1 MADNGLSAT
10 EILSLASK
18 MVGDD
23 TMRESPQEF
32 LNILNYLT
40 PGQLAKFYNVANE
53 TMERFVNHTVPCIE
67 DTIQENLNIMNGT
80 ELWEPIWKDCFFWAP
95 TPTPSSGP
103 APGEVICESMGITPI
118 IRLTLFGLSILLL
131 TFMTFFVQK
140 RRRACRDCCWGFP
153 GPVVPLNMLDSF
165 ENRKGYMMAFG
176 LAANSIV
183 DVIFGENSEM
193 IGHDLSKQIDGQLK
207 NYSFLSIFM
216 KIFLS
221 VYVAMMSYP
230 FFVAQNVRNKMIG
243 STFGILISTYW
254 LAFELYKFIAY
265 GGSCF
270 KQINEQEGYGR
281 SILYV
286 LFDMPKLICLAGLV
300 LKFAYNIFV
309 TLEKRSEKKRQG
321 KHVNWVYENDTN
333 WKEEYMYIHIKEVFK
348 KHRIAKEE
356 KRLKRLGK
364 VEEESP
370 FLQRMKT
377 KIRGMMYEV
386 KPGFQYG
393 TRFCVSL
400 CIAVLA
406 VYGIMCFSI
415 GLGIVI
421 FVKLLN
427 QLIDNVDGVQWL
439 SDNIKVAKQDII
451 DYGNALGTSYWL
463 AMMTSVILFA
473 LVMMNQMTWYRRHVI
488 KLRSGDRSFLPSG
501 IQKKTLAPA
510 RLMTASFKYAGFQV
524 GYCIWGFL
532 LSFFVFYIGW
542 MVIVTQFILPMKR
555 HELSL
560 LLTLLIKQ
568 WPNILI
574 AITMIVLQMLIARCC
589 FVASPDSLAIDNRRA
604 YHIFSYFM
612 LFFNIFFGLV
622 SCLLRIIIGL
632 VLGVVFMQRLSKST
646 LPRSYERRD
655 RGYLSYVSF
664 LLLEHQHS
672 NPALQCFVR
681 FLLEDMKK
689 DLKDDFFKNE
699 QVNNSQ
705 SLCMELIKIDNTVA
719 KKAKEARNKHIRAR
733 NRWHLFVTMTM
744 NPSIIKYRIRF
755 LDVNIES
762 SILSDKMKNLL
773 DEGPNMKIK
782 DDNDDKSRPSSSLS
796 LRQRQGKV
804 SHAYSNEEIDENYY
818 VFKGEVEKPVIA

>member
-1 MADNGLSAT
+1 
-10 EILSLASK
+10 
-18 MVGDD
+18 
-23 TMRESPQEF
+23 
-32 LNILNYLT
+32 
-40 PGQLAKFYNVANE
+40 
-53 TMERFVNHTVPCIE
+53 
-67 DTIQENLNIMNGT
+67 
-80 ELWEPIWKDCFFWAP
+80 
-95 TPTPSSGP
+95 
-103 APGEVICESMGITPI
+103 
-118 IRLTLFGLSILLL
+118 
-131 TFMTFFVQK
+131 
-140 RRRACRDCCWGFP
+140 
-153 GPVVPLNMLDSF
+153 
-165 ENRKGYMMAFG
+165 
-176 LAANSIV
+176 
-183 DVIFGENSEM
+183 
-193 IGHDLSKQIDGQLK
+193 
-207 NYSFLSIFM
+207 
-216 KIFLS
+216 
-221 VYVAMMSYP
+221 
-230 FFVAQNVRNKMIG
+230 
-243 STFGILISTYW
+243 
-254 LAFELYKFIAY
+254 
-265 GGSCF
+265 
-270 KQINEQEGYGR
+270 
-281 SILYV
+281 
-286 LFDMPKLICLAGLV
+286 
-300 LKFAYNIFV
+300 
-309 TLEKRSEKKRQG
+309 
-321 KHVNWVYENDTN
+321 
-333 WKEEYMYIHIKEVFK
+333 
-348 KHRIAKEE
+348 
-356 KRLKRLGK
+356 
-364 VEEESP
+364 
-370 FLQRMKT
+370 
-377 KIRGMMYEV
+377 
-386 KPGFQYG
+386 
-393 TRFCVSL
+393 
-400 CIAVLA
+400 
-406 VYGIMCFSI
+406 MCYSI

-421 FVKLLN
+421 FVKLLD
-427 QLIDNVDGVQWL
+427 QLIDNVDVVQWL

-463 AMMTSVILFA
+463 AMTTSVIFFA

-501 IQKKTLAPA
+501 IRKKTLAPA
-510 RLMTASFKYAGFQV
+510 GLMTASFKYAGFQV

-574 AITMIVLQMLIARCC
+574 AITMIVVQILIARCC
-589 FVASPDSLAIDNRRA
+589 FVASSDSLAIDNRRA

-612 LFFNIFFGLV
+612 LFFNIFLGLV

-655 RGYLSYVSF
+655 PGYLSYVSF

-681 FLLEDMKK
+681 LLLEDMKK

-705 SLCMELIKIDNTVA
+705 NLSMQLIKIDNTVTT
-719 KKAKEARNKHIRAR
+719 KAKEARNKHIRAR

-773 DEGPNMKIK
+773 YEDPDVKVK
-782 DDNDDKSRPSSSLS
+782 DDNDDTSRPNSSLS

-804 SHAYSNEEIDENYY
+804 SHAYSTEEIGENYY